1 MNEMDLMTKIEGLEK
16 AIKEHQDF
24 VNTYNTTLT
33 TTKQQ
38 LVDYNKPEL
47 EPAVFDQITDA
58 VESVLSDFDWTDVD
72 NYQDLEYELD
82 YDGRVSLS
90 NISFDP
96 YDLQEKVCNAV
107 YKLFKEADC
116 PTDEE
121 SARDD
126 KEAEQV
132 ADHLNTQTVA
142 EKIV

>member
-47 EPAVFDQITDA
+47 EPVVFDQITEA

-82 YDGRVSLS
+82 YDGRVRTCSVEFNSLDY
-90 NISFDP
+90 I
-96 YDLQEKVCNAV
+96 QEPIIKSIENKFNVINDI
-107 YKLFKEADC
+107 E
-116 PTDEE
+116 DENN
-121 SARDD
+121 
-126 KEAEQV
+126 K
-132 ADHLNTQTVA
+132 
-142 EKIV
+142 

>member
-1 MNEMDLMTKIEGLEK
+1 MNEQDLMTKIEGLEK
-16 AIKEHQDF
+16 AIKEHKDF
-24 VNTYNTTLT
+24 SNTYESQLKI
-33 TTKQQ
+33 TKQQ

-47 EPAVFDQITDA
+47 EPVVFDQITEA
-58 VESVLSDFDWTDVD
+58 IESVLSDFDWTDVD

-116 PTDEE
+116 PE
-121 SARDD
+121 DD
-126 KEAEQV
+126 NSQV
-132 ADHLNTQTVA
+132 NTQTVA
-142 EKIV
+142 EKVI